1 MDLILFLNFFC
12 LHPGG
17 GAIGSGTMM
26 KHRMNGKSSWWVG
39 GMMGLLVAG
48 ITACDPVP
56 RRTLSAEEKVADLYW
71 IYSQFGENY
80 APLELKQKLHGF
92 DYERLKT
99 EYVDAAK
106 ATKTNDEFYQLMMR
120 FVAEFKDAHTS
131 AVLTNASLP
140 NRAQTAFLG
149 FSGIRHGDVLL
160 VKKLLPTISKDSPY
174 PIKAGDQISRIDG
187 LSLKDAI
194 QRDLVP
200 LRDLG
205 NPEANVTFH
214 MNKLFTRVSTVNGLP
229 AKTEAVLTVI
239 RDDKEFEVTLP
250 WVMKDLVQ
258 FQSEQ
263 EKATEDS
270 KKAENFLMVTDDAS
284 RSTLFKFN
292 FVGFDGRIEMPF
304 LQLQKVASGLR
315 KRFSDG
321 FRFIDN
327 FSSWELA
334 AESGTESSEAK
345 TPMESLKERRSVPAS
360 AVYLD
365 GSKTYPAY
373 VVPRKVI
380 GANGK
385 ETGEK
390 KLVGY
395 VLIDTFSPAGPENDV
410 IEEFKTTLSS
420 MQSLGV
426 QHLVIDTLNNGG
438 GSLTLGMKLAQLLSP
453 RKIEMP
459 KIQFRL
465 SDSWLDQFET
475 ESLNGASDSEREYSR
490 RLLAELLVQK
500 KAGSRLSMPYSS
512 EVLAPFTI
520 RENKDLEQNFK
531 VVLLVNEMCA
541 SMCDIFAGILQDNK
555 MARIVGSRTM
565 GAGGNVVSHN
575 QTPNSHLDLRQTE
588 SLMVRRNPNAD
599 QDLSYIENFGI
610 TPDLEIQTP
619 SMGKNKYQDALV
631 KGFEQVLK

>member
-1 MDLILFLNFFC
+1 MKKRRWSGLKTWGMRGSLI
-12 LHPGG
+12 GVV
-17 GAIGSGTMM
+17 M
-26 KHRMNGKSSWWVG
+26 
-39 GMMGLLVAG
+39 AG

-56 RRTLSAEEKVADLYW
+56 RRTLSTEEKVADLYW

-80 APLELKQKLHGF
+80 APLELKQKLHGI
-92 DYERLKT
+92 DYEKLKAQ
-99 EYVDAAK
+99 YVEAA
-106 ATKTNDEFYQLMMR
+106 ASTKSNDEFYQLMMR

-131 AVLTNASLP
+131 AALTNASLP

-160 VKKLLPTISKDSPY
+160 VRKLLPTIAKDSPY
-174 PIKAGDQISRIDG
+174 PIRVGDQVSRIDG
-187 LSLKDAI
+187 VGLREAI

-205 NPEANVTFH
+205 NPEANITFH

-229 AKTEAVLTVI
+229 TKTDAVLTVI

-250 WVMKDLVQ
+250 WVTRDLVQ
-258 FQSEQ
+258 FQAEQ

-270 KKAENFLMVTDDAS
+270 KKAENFLMVTDDPG

-304 LQLQKVASGLR
+304 LQLKKVASGIR
-315 KRFSDG
+315 KRFADG

-334 AESGTESSEAK
+334 SSADSGEGSGGSAEAK
-345 TPMESLKERRSVPAS
+345 TPMESLRERRSVPAG

-365 GSKTYPAY
+365 GSKTWPSF
-373 VVPRKVI
+373 VVPRKVKS
-380 GANGK
+380 ANGK

-395 VLIDTFSPAGPENDV
+395 ILVDTFSPGVAEEDA
-410 IEEFKTTLSS
+410 IEEFKGTLSS
-420 MQSLGV
+420 MQALGV
-426 QHLVIDTLNNGG
+426 QHLVIDTINNGG
-438 GSLTLGMKLAQLLSP
+438 GSLTLGMKMAQLLSP
-453 RKIEMP
+453 KRIEMP

-465 SDSWLDQFET
+465 SDSWLDQFEK
-475 ESLNGASDSEREYSR
+475 ESLNGSSDSEREYSR
-490 RLLAELLVQK
+490 RILAELLTQK
-500 KAGSRLSMPYSS
+500 QGGARLSVPYSG
-512 EVLAPFTI
+512 EVLAPFAV
-520 RENKDLEQNFK
+520 RENKDLEQPFQ

-555 MARIVGSRTM
+555 MAVVVGSRTM
-565 GAGGNVVSHN
+565 GAGGNVVSYN

-588 SLMVRRNPNAD
+588 SLIVRKSPESDTA
-599 QDLSYIENFGI
+599 LSYIENFGI
-610 TPDLEIQTP
+610 TPEIEVPTS
-619 SMGKNKYQDALV
+619 SMGKTKYQEALAR
-631 KGFEQVLK
+631 GFEQVLKQGANGS